1 MSQFVRGFGANNEL
15 LAAWTNTDSSIPT
28 QEIVFVPAA
37 GTQAFAI
44 VGNEQDFASTYSAV
58 DVADESGRAL
68 PAHLRKGGLKTD
80 SASSPV
86 SIVSTASLSSRA
98 STAEDAQST
107 ISSSYGSGLYQSESD
122 SLSPRSLHVPSPWS
136 KTLAWQS
143 HAKVPADDALSIASG
158 EMRDTFRNPWKR
170 VPPIQS
176 ARPRYRV
183 IPVSQE
189 PESYDLWRTQ
199 PFELFQGRHKASGLP
214 CDDMYETTL
223 QRRSESCSMLPWAA
237 LTSEAFVST
246 LSSMA
251 VYFSTRFSSTMH
263 VGVAIATGTPRT
275 SSAKHVFME
284 DEGPVDGQEHVGG
297 RNIDYALLK
306 HFATEFKDKY
316 KIDVLSNPKAM
327 FRLAAGCDRVTK
339 VLSLQAFEAAET
351 QAFWLRCDGT
361 YNHHPGPHLG
371 FQNGPSL

>member
-170 VPPIQS
+170 WTS
-176 ARPRYRV
+176 
-183 IPVSQE
+183 IP
-189 PESYDLWRTQ
+189 
-199 PFELFQGRHKASGLP
+199 H
-214 CDDMYETTL
+214 
-223 QRRSESCSMLPWAA
+223 
-237 LTSEAFVST
+237 
-246 LSSMA
+246 
-251 VYFSTRFSSTMH
+251 
-263 VGVAIATGTPRT
+263 
-275 SSAKHVFME
+275 
-284 DEGPVDGQEHVGG
+284 EHVGG

-361 YNHHPGPHLG
+361 YNVSSPGHTQRCGVLT
-371 FQNGPSL
+371 NIL